1 MLHGFSTFFSGVLAW
16 ILLIMVWFERSLHS
30 TQVRGQS
37 LHGGAQGRM
46 GLQKLIIITLQA
58 GRLTW
63 GIPLNIITLIP
74 LAYNL
79 LKQKQNA
86 LPEQVRILNPGKQK
100 CLHYQRLINL
110 HDWDLEIFKF
120 NFYM

>member
-1 MLHGFSTFFSGVLAW
+1 MLHGFSTFFSGVLDW
-16 ILLIMVWFERSLHS
+16 IPLIMVWFERSLHS
-30 TQVRGQS
+30 TPVRGQS
-37 LHGGAQGRM
+37 LHGRLRVAQGQM
-46 GLQKLIIITLQA
+46 GLQKLIIITLRA
-58 GRLTW
+58 GRLVW
-63 GIPLNIITLIP
+63 EIPLNIITLIP

-110 HDWDLEIFKF
+110 HDWDLEIF
-120 NFYM
+120 